1 MEIEKAVTHYNLD
14 SDKCSHSFA
23 KVVPHLRFI
32 GLSIYT
38 IILLRLALFGRRRI
52 IVIARHLIM
61 QEERGILM
69 WI

>member
-23 KVVPHLRFI
+23 KVVPHLRYA
-32 GLSIYT
+32 GHSIYI
-38 IILLRLALFGRRRI
+38 IILLKQALFGMRSI